1 MSKQVQSAYVI
12 IPTHEGYIL
21 PLQLLLG
28 LPDLTMRPY
37 TPEEWKI
44 LSHVVLTPNT
54 NWYPSVPNVT
64 TAEYS
69 EYDEWFEQFDIWAGT
84 A

>member
-1 MSKQVQSAYVI
+1 MSKQAPISYVI
-12 IPTHEGYIL
+12 IPIHEGYIL
-21 PLQLLLG
+21 RLQFLLG
-28 LPDLTMRPY
+28 LPYIPMRTYP
-37 TPEEWKI
+37 PEEWKI